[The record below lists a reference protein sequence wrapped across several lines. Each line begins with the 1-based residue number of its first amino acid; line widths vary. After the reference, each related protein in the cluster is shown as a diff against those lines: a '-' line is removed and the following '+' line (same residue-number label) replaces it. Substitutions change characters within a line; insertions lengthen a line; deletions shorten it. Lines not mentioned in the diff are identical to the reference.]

1 MKKKKVLI
9 IIAFVV
15 AAALVGTG
23 GFVWYQKRIMT
34 QRRQHSQIT
43 RESLMLM

>member
-23 GFVWYQKRIMT
+23 GFVWYQIKNNDT
-34 QRRQHSQIT
+34 ETTALAET